1 MEAILEKTALLLT
14 RYPLCDACLGRQFAL
29 LGHGLSNAERGWAL
43 KIALLL
49 VAHRLANSGDE
60 RGYELLRA
68 LATNG
73 FFEPAELLLQK
84 LGAEAQRR
92 VGKCYLCEGVMA
104 KLDELAERALEALSD
119 HEFSTFLVGVELPP
133 FIEERE
139 DELRAEL
146 GLEHGEGLR
155 SELSR
160 EIGKRIS
167 ALTGVQADF
176 EKPDIVIIIEPFSG
190 SVRLQVNPVFVAGR
204 YRKLVRGIPQ
214 AKWICTRC
222 QGRGCPR
229 CGWTGKMYPT
239 SVSELITEPMIEAF
253 VAEGAAFHAAGREDV
268 DARVLGS
275 GRPFVVELKRPKKR
289 NIDLRS
295 LEEEINK
302 RAEGLISVS
311 GLRYA
316 DRRLVRRIKGEAEK
330 VYELVVE
337 FEREISDEELR
348 ALEEALSGATIRQ
361 RTPKRVLHR
370 RPDKLRLRKVHE
382 LKVIERLGPRSV
394 RLRVRCDGGLYV
406 KELVTGDDGRTT
418 PSISELIKVGAKPLE
433 LDVVDVLMEGV

>member
-1 MEAILEKTALLLT
+1 MEAILEKAALLLT

-29 LGHGLSNAERGWAL
+29 LGHGLSNAERGRAL

-60 RGYELLRA
+60 RGHELLRA

-92 VGKCYLCEGVMA
+92 AGKCYLCEGVMA

-176 EKPDIVIIIEPFSG
+176 EKPDIVIIVEPFSG

-337 FEREISDEELR
+337 FERDISDEELR
-348 ALEEALSGATIRQ
+348 ALEEAFSGATIRQ

-382 LKVIERLGPRSV
+382 LRVIERLSPRSV

-406 KELVTGDDGRTT
+406 KELVTGDDGRTA